1 MCLSAFNRS
10 VWFIVAIKPADDD
23 RLMPFSVQIWPHIYP
38 HTRAI
43 GPVSLDSPP
52 PRGYHHY
59 AAHIKCNLSILFNS
73 HWIVRRWSSS
83 ETRTLPLLLY
93 QQGRIG
99 ANWAANSNANKAK
112 DDLQPRFAP
121 HRPIYGI
128 LELSPLGRI
137 HSVASCPSRCQS
149 AASMP
154 ESELVL
160 QFMCRTHKHTDSV
173 KEKIGW
179 PESMTSPHPLPTLR
193 HVIIWSWENLNKVSR
208 NYTPQSIGK
217 RYWRQ

>member
-23 RLMPFSVQIWPHIYP
+23 RLMPFSVQIWPQIYP

-43 GPVSLDSPP
+43 GPVSFDSSP

-93 QQGRIG
+93 QHRRIG
-99 ANWAANSNANKAK
+99 ANWAANSTANKAK
-112 DDLQPRFAP
+112 GDLQPRFAP

-128 LELSPLGRI
+128 LELSLSDGFIPLQVVPRGV
-137 HSVASCPSRCQS
+137 SQQLQCQNRS
-149 AASMP
+149 SFCN
-154 ESELVL
+154 LCVV
-160 QFMCRTHKHTDSV
+160 HTDSV
-173 KEKIGW
+173 
-179 PESMTSPHPLPTLR
+179 
-193 HVIIWSWENLNKVSR
+193 
-208 NYTPQSIGK
+208 GK
-217 RYWRQ
+217 K